1 MKTTGYYLEQTFV
14 FGFGVGIATINHYFP
29 LLINCAQSKEIV
41 SKIIDISFINFG
53 FFLTLLALLIQ
64 SSARLKVRKLYDRL
78 IKLILQILVLSV
90 SCGFYC
96 FIIISFFHKGII
108 DKNYNGLF
116 TGLFLL
122 MGILIS
128 KSILYIKVFY
138 NLAIHREL

>member
-14 FGFGVGIATINHYFP
+14 FGFGVGIAAINHCFP

-78 IKLILQILVLSV
+78 IKLILHILGLSV
-90 SCGFYC
+90 ISGLFS
-96 FIIISFFHKGII
+96 FVLISFYHNGNI
-108 DKNYNGLF
+108 DKSYNYLF

-138 NLAIHREL
+138 NLAIDREL